1 MKNAHN
7 IVVYCLKLLS
17 KINKTKYKNYSKFYF
32 SKVHVRNYK
41 RASYVS
47 IQKYKYFS
55 LSFCSGN
62 KSFSYLTYECVL
74 NGKLYVFTN

>member
-7 IVVYCLKLLS
+7 IVVYCLKLISLS

-41 RASYVS
+41 CASYVS
-47 IQKYKYFS
+47 IQKYQ
-55 LSFCSGN
+55 
-62 KSFSYLTYECVL
+62 
-74 NGKLYVFTN
+74 VFFIKFLFRKQEFFILRRMNVY